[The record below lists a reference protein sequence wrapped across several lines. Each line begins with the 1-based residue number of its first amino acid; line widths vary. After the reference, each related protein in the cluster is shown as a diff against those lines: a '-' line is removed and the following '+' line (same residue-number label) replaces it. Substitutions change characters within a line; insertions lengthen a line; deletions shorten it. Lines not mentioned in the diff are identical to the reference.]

1 MTDDQRNLSALLF
14 AGIDIEAARAQLLDL
29 LSAWS
34 EDRWA
39 AGWIDGIDQEAH
51 EAGGVWEAAGRVIGW
66 PLGYRGAEGW
76 VTWDEATAYYR
87 GKRSS

>member
-39 AGWIDGIDQEAH
+39 AGWIDGID
-51 EAGGVWEAAGRVIGW
+51 
-66 PLGYRGAEGW
+66 PLELLRRSVPGYVPANSPLLRER
-76 VTWDEATAYYR
+76 DQRFEPLPEF
-87 GKRSS
+87 